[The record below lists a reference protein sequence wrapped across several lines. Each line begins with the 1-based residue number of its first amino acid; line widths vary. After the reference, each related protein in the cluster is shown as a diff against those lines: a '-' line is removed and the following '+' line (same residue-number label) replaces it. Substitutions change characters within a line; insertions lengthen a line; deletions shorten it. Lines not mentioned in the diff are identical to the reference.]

1 MSKEK
6 QRHGVIISM
15 RVRNEDYPVIED
27 IAKKLFAQGQIKSPK
42 PAALT
47 KVALN
52 VLCNQFL
59 QLEQQQKQIAEQMQ
73 TQPQQGYWQK

>member
-1 MSKEK
+1 
-6 QRHGVIISM
+6 M

-59 QLEQQQKQIAEQMQ
+59 QLEQQ
-73 TQPQQGYWQK
+73 